1 MYTVEEFD
9 KEKTKVMNYIMYKK
23 RTEKEVKNKFQNTI
37 QNDMLCDIID
47 YVKEVGYLD
56 DNDYIKRAVLE
67 FMTLKNLSIKEIKYK
82 LYAKGVEKDK
92 IEDYF
97 YEHREELQDYEKKS
111 AYNIFVKKQMLMER
125 DEIAIYLTKKGYK
138 EETIKEVIY
147 NAKHINNENKAICN

>member
-56 DNDYIKRAVLE
+56 DSDYIKRAVLE
-67 FMTLKNLSIKEIKYK
+67 FIALKNLSIKEIKYK
-82 LYAKGVEKDK
+82 LYAKGIEKDK

-111 AYNIFVKKQMLMER
+111 AYNIFVKKQMSMER
-125 DEIAIYLTKKGYK
+125 EEIAIYLAKKGYK
-138 EETIKEVIY
+138 EETIKEVL
-147 NAKHINNENKAICN
+147 